1 MMAEDGTNGTMDTS
15 GGANDDD
22 RKLFA
27 GGLAQEATEKDIT
40 DYFCKYGE
48 VTSVNLKMDQMTGRS
63 RGFAFVVF
71 KDVDTLTAVL
81 SQDHAI
87 KGKKVAVK
95 RLHQKEAR
103 FTSAS
108 SKTPPS
114 LRMSLGSI
122 LANTVKL
129 WKSKGQ
135 LIAAK
140 TVNPRTFASLPSTRR
155 NQQMHCSK
163 RVLLLSTDKK
173 WRSRKLPLNP
183 TVA

>member
-1 MMAEDGTNGTMDTS
+1 MADENGMDTS
-15 GGANDDD
+15 AGGNDDD

-40 DYFCKYGE
+40 DYFGKFGE

-95 RLHQKEAR
+95 KVLYFFEKINLSVLQNTGCFNFNRQFLE
-103 FTSAS
+103 
-108 SKTPPS
+108 
-114 LRMSLGSI
+114 GSE
-122 LANTVKL
+122 
-129 WKSKGQ
+129 
-135 LIAAK
+135 
-140 TVNPRTFASLPSTRR
+140 R
-155 NQQMHCSK
+155 
-163 RVLLLSTDKK
+163 KK
-173 WRSRKLPLNP
+173 DLELNKYSC
-183 TVA
+183 

>member
-1 MMAEDGTNGTMDTS
+1 MADETNGMDTS
-15 GGANDDD
+15 TGGNDDD

-40 DYFCKYGE
+40 DYFGKFGE

-95 RLHQKEAR
+95 KVLYIFEKINLSVLQ
-103 FTSAS
+103 
-108 SKTPPS
+108 
-114 LRMSLGSI
+114 
-122 LANTVKL
+122 NTGCFNFNRQFL
-129 WKSKGQ
+129 EG
-135 LIAAK
+135 
-140 TVNPRTFASLPSTRR
+140 
-155 NQQMHCSK
+155 
-163 RVLLLSTDKK
+163 
-173 WRSRKLPLNP
+173 
-183 TVA
+183 